1 MRFTSNHYLSLR
13 GEDFGGRGE
22 HGFQGE
28 QIEGSVLS
36 NRIYSKDNR
45 NLAAN

>member
-1 MRFTSNHYLSLR
+1 MRFTPNHYLSLR

-36 NRIYSKDNR
+36 NRIYNKDYR
-45 NLAAN
+45 NLVAN